1 MAVTVAPPT
10 IRVLSEVAR
19 AVNTP
24 AMATATRP
32 SRLMTQVSSAEAAP
46 ARDHRDPP
54 VTILGL
60 ACVKADGSED
70 NDWKGSPMNRQI
82 QSYDYVNHPYPAVRD
97 ALVRDPA
104 AVLRAATNAAAS
116 RARAVAAALHVN
128 IGPLDI
134 GTEIAVTVGEI
145 SERTSE
151 APISQVTRIPIEWS
165 AAQRAALFPIMDA
178 ELSVYPL
185 TATETQL
192 DFRGRYEPPLG
203 ILGGALDAIVG
214 HRIAQASVHRLVADV
229 ANYLREHVK

>member
-1 MAVTVAPPT
+1 
-10 IRVLSEVAR
+10 
-19 AVNTP
+19 
-24 AMATATRP
+24 
-32 SRLMTQVSSAEAAP
+32 
-46 ARDHRDPP
+46 
-54 VTILGL
+54 
-60 ACVKADGSED
+60 
-70 NDWKGSPMNRQI
+70 MNRQI
-82 QSYDYVNHPYPAVRD
+82 QSYDYVNRPYPAVRD

-116 RARAVAAALHVN
+116 RARAVAAALRVN

-145 SERTSE
+145 SERTSD

-192 DFRGRYEPPLG
+192 DFLGRYEPPLG

-229 ANYLREHVK
+229 AKYLREHVK